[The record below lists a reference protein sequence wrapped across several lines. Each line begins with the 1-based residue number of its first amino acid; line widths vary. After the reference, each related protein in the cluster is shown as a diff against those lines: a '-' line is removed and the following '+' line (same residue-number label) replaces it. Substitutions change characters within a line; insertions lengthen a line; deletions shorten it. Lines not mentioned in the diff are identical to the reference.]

1 MTDTVVPLSVSV
13 NGRDFEAVPGGFTY
27 YTPPAASAVSP
38 AVGPAA
44 GSTSLVVTGYAIG
57 AAYGTQLE
65 CMLGGLVVEATRLN
79 HSAVRCTSPNAT
91 ALLEAAGGAVARSVP
106 LQLSLNGQLFTPA
119 AQLSYLLQ
127 LPHNVTRFVP
137 VSGPSDGGTTV
148 ALAGRALAGGADY
161 RCRFGYHRVVPASY
175 DAYSDTLSCV
185 APPHAAQRAALYA
198 AVDAAP
204 PPLATPLEVTL
215 NGQQYTSD
223 ELPFTQYAPL
233 RFLRLDPPSGGALGG
248 TAVLVHFNASGQ
260 AKPFEAL
267 LCRFGSAPPTRPEQH
282 ASDWAIC
289 RTPAAHVAGARALLH
304 RLDFEGELAAPVL
317 AATEPSNSTPS
328 PNPNPNPTL
337 TRCSRPLSRR

>member
-1 MTDTVVPLSVSV
+1 M
-13 NGRDFEAVPGGFTY
+13 
-27 YTPPAASAVSP
+27 
-38 AVGPAA
+38 
-44 GSTSLVVTGYAIG
+44 
-57 AAYGTQLE
+57 
-65 CMLGGLVVEATRLN
+65 
-79 HSAVRCTSPNAT
+79 
-91 ALLEAAGGAVARSVP
+91 ARSVP

-127 LPHNVTRFVP
+127 LPHNVTRFHP
-137 VSGPSDGGTTV
+137 FSGPSDGGTTV

-185 APPHAAQRAALYA
+185 APPHDAQRAALYA

-317 AATEPSNSTPS
+317 AATEPSNSTPNPN